1 MNKIA
6 LALSVLL
13 AGCASAPNNSD
24 WSGVIDQQ
32 DARTAKIVEMSRAYC
47 DNDSETWMKH
57 YSPEALVKVND
68 KDLSLEEVTAIYMA
82 GHGVFQDIH
91 HENTTCTT
99 MRYNNGTVW
108 TNYWYDW
115 HGTVRSTGEKL
126 KVRGY
131 ACFRWQDGKVVESYN
146 AFDPTQYN
154 AIAAGTSAELK

>member
-13 AGCASAPNNSD
+13 AGCAGAPNNSD

-32 DARTAKIVEMSRAYC
+32 DTRTAKIVEMSRAYC

-68 KDLSLEEVTAIYMA
+68 KDLNLEEVTAIYMA